1 MMAIFRALLLS
12 FAVGA
17 LLGLG
22 TAVAAGDPLREGID
36 LYKQQRFDDAIKV
49 LQTFISTNPSSAP
62 AHYYIANCYLA
73 VGKLDEADQSYQICL
88 KFNPPAD
95 IASYAKKMHGQLQK
109 RTAGGAEPGPPP
121 TANPMEFNQ
130 QQFDDEVQKLKI
142 RNHAKIIDTAN
153 AKISAL
159 LAQIDTLKKGL
170 AADQVD
176 DPLYFFRRGNRISN
190 PGAQANQMAVQR
202 KISDLEQQIFNIKN
216 GARRDIEKMDAQMDS
231 TFSELE
237 SQARSGSGN
246 IKPVLTTRSV
256 YVRDYVHFTGDEPPP
271 EFVVTPLKLTAGKYI
286 PPGGTTPKKP

>member
-1 MMAIFRALLLS
+1 MS

-17 LLGLG
+17 LLGPGAALG
-22 TAVAAGDPLREGID
+22 AGDPLREGID
-36 LYKQQRFDDAIKV
+36 LYKQQRFDDAIKT

-73 VGKLDEADQSYQICL
+73 LGKLDEADQSYQICL

-95 IASYAKKMHGQLQK
+95 IASYAQKMHRQLQK

-130 QQFDDEVQKLKI
+130 QQFDGEVQKLKI
-142 RNHAKIIDTAN
+142 RNHAKIIDAAN
-153 AKISAL
+153 AKISTI
-159 LAQIDTLKKGL
+159 LAQIDRLKKGM
-170 AADQVD
+170 AADQED
-176 DPLYFFRRGNRISN
+176 DPLYYLRRGRSIANMS
-190 PGAQANQMAVQR
+190 AQANQMAVQR
-202 KISDLEQQIFNIKN
+202 KIADLEQQIFNIKN
-216 GARRDIEKMDAQMDS
+216 GARIDIEKMDAQMDN
-231 TFSELE
+231 TFAELE

-271 EFVVTPLKLTAGKYI
+271 EYVVTPMKLTAGKYSGA
-286 PPGGTTPKKP
+286 GGGSTPSKKP